1 MLKNEWRMNYKESH
15 EINESINDLKVMSY
29 DNRESILIK
38 LDEVIE
44 FLHKRALTGRIT
56 KPETDKIRISWFKAL
71 AYTCSIYSQIKRDVD
86 LDQLNEK
93 IETMNN
99 EIKKLNEAREYE
111 KEY

>member
-1 MLKNEWRMNYKESH
+1 MKTQEESH

-38 LDEVIE
+38 LDEVID
-44 FLHKRALTGRIT
+44 FLYNKSLNGRIT
-56 KPETDKIRISWFKAL
+56 KPESDKVKISWFKAL

-99 EIKKLNEAREYE
+99 EIKKLNEARDYE
-111 KEY
+111 KEYWIL

>member
-1 MLKNEWRMNYKESH
+1 MKTQEESH
-15 EINESINDLKVMSY
+15 EINESINDLKVMPY
-29 DNRESILIK
+29 DNRESFLIK
-38 LDEVIE
+38 LDEVIK

-56 KPETDKIRISWFKAL
+56 KPETDKIRINWFKAL

-99 EIKKLNEAREYE
+99 EIKKLNEARDYE

>member
-1 MLKNEWRMNYKESH
+1 MKTQEESH

-38 LDEVIE
+38 LDEVID

-86 LDQLNEK
+86 LDLVNEK

>member
-1 MLKNEWRMNYKESH
+1 MKTQEESH

-56 KPETDKIRISWFKAL
+56 KPETDKIRIAWFKAL

-86 LDQLNEK
+86 LDLVNEK

>member
-1 MLKNEWRMNYKESH
+1 MKTQEESH

-71 AYTCSIYSQIKRDVD
+71 DYTCSIYSQIKRDVD

-111 KEY
+111 KEYWKF

>member
-1 MLKNEWRMNYKESH
+1 MEMDIMKTENETLG
-15 EINESINDLKVMSY
+15 INEPMNDLNIKLY

-38 LDEVIE
+38 LDEVID
-44 FLHKRALTGRIT
+44 FLYNKSLNGRIT
-56 KPETDKIRISWFKAL
+56 KPESDKVKISWFKAL

-86 LDQLNEK
+86 LDEIKDK

-99 EIKKLNEAREYE
+99 EIKKLNEARDYE